1 MIYIWE
7 EAMFFSKFLV
17 KNKYEKETFHKPED
31 AKRKDPIWGRRTI
44 NDVMVAMCNRLTKQS
59 DYGENM
65 DALTEEERVFYIATE
80 VECEVNNGGFEQFF
94 YESSGKFANEAAEN
108 LRIIGAENMAFFAEK
123 ALHAVGGKLPVD
135 HAERIQFLKENV
147 TDGIRE
153 VFEECDRAFEG
164 DPDDFNAIAYK
175 YLLEKKIQFGE

>member
-1 MIYIWE
+1 
-7 EAMFFSKFLV
+7 MFFSKFLV
-17 KNKYEKETFHKPED
+17 KNKYEKETFHKPEE
-31 AKRKDPIWGRRTI
+31 AKRRDPIWGRRTI

-94 YESSGKFANEAAEN
+94 YESSGRFANEAAEN

-123 ALHAVGGKLPVD
+123 ALRAVGGKLPVD
-135 HAERIQFLKENV
+135 HTERIQFLKETV
-147 TDGIRE
+147 TDEVRE
-153 VFEECDRAFEG
+153 IFEECDRAFEG
-164 DPDDFNAIAYK
+164 DPDDFNAIAYN
-175 YLLEKKIQFGE
+175 YLLEKQIQFGE